1 MRSRRAFAERER
13 ERKQEEMLE
22 KTRENQLKDDD
33 EFAVK
38 NGKREKQ

>member
-1 MRSRRAFAERER
+1 MCAQEELLQRER

-33 EFAVK
+33 EFVVK
-38 NGKREKQ
+38 NGKCEKQ